1 MSSFSTQATASHR
14 YYMNKTKAE
23 IRQRIKDMIEQ
34 IDEERL
40 NEKVRL
46 VGAHW
51 AVDFLWFHKIGC
63 PEVFDYF
70 SKRDLATIAMQAHE
84 FMPDPE
90 P

>member
-1 MSSFSTQATASHR
+1 MSTFSTQATASHR

-23 IRQRIKDMIEQ
+23 IRRRIMDMVEQ
-34 IDEERL
+34 VDEKLIDD
-40 NEKVRL
+40 KVRL
-46 VGAHW
+46 VDVHW

-84 FMPDPE
+84 FMPEQTP
-90 P
+90 